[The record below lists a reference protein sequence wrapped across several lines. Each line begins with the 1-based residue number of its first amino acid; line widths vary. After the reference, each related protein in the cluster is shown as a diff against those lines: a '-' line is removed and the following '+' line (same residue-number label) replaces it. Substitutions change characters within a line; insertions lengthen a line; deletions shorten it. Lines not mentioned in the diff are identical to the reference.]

1 MNISGYELHGSLI
14 TLNFTESQQTGHSQL
29 SDDDKIP
36 AADIFDNVTQKEQ
49 EISKNNDGAG
59 KTLVRNTDREDFVIV
74 SDRQSPEISSRDNQ
88 KDIKDVTEE
97 ITDSDSGIYSLYDN
111 VVINKQI
118 ESNSDH
124 ETQPS
129 LPDFDRNFITDAFY
143 ESKTLRDL
151 LTDLQQR
158 TLKSFSPSLVEEL
171 RRRHDTLTKY
181 LANLELEKVELN
193 EALLGNFTDR
203 ISQHELPLRKKL
215 LSLLKQIDV
224 ITLLIFGIEMKIEKC
239 SYNAFNV
246 IDTEM
251 WQQRLEEA
259 LQIKTC
265 HCHNLKLLLKTRLDE
280 ENQLWIEEKIR
291 EKQRIICH
299 LKLIKS
305 EIYCNEMQ
313 LKILLM

>member
-1 MNISGYELHGSLI
+1 M
-14 TLNFTESQQTGHSQL
+14 

-246 IDTEM
+246 IDTET
-251 WQQRLEEA
+251 WQRDW
-259 LQIKTC
+259 TC
-265 HCHNLKLLLKTRLDE
+265 NF
-280 ENQLWIEEKIR
+280 
-291 EKQRIICH
+291 
-299 LKLIKS
+299 
-305 EIYCNEMQ
+305 
-313 LKILLM
+313 

>member
-1 MNISGYELHGSLI
+1 M
-14 TLNFTESQQTGHSQL
+14 

-143 ESKTLRDL
+143 ESRALGDL
-151 LTDLQQR
+151 LNGLQR
-158 TLKSFSPSLVEEL
+158 RSLKSNSYDLVENL
-171 RRRHDTLTKY
+171 RKRQDALRQY
-181 LANLELEKVELN
+181 LANLELEKVEVNDSLI
-193 EALLGNFTDR
+193 NFQDK
-203 ISQHELPLRKKL
+203 ISQMSPDQTFQKKL
-215 LSLLKQIDV
+215 QSLLKQIDI
-224 ITLLIFGIEMKIEKC
+224 ITNLIFGIEMKIAKC
-239 SYNAFNV
+239 SYNAFTV
-246 IDTEM
+246 IDSES
-251 WQQRLEEA
+251 WSSRLAEA
-259 LQIKTC
+259 LQLKNC
-265 HCHNLKLLLKTRLDE
+265 HCHSLKTLLKSKLDV
-280 ENQLWIEEKIR
+280 ENQLWLEEKILV
-291 EKQRIICH
+291 KQRIICH

-313 LKILLM
+313 LKILFM

>member
-1 MNISGYELHGSLI
+1 M
-14 TLNFTESQQTGHSQL
+14 
-29 SDDDKIP
+29 SDNAKIP
-36 AADIFDNVTQKEQ
+36 SKHILDNLTQNEA

-59 KTLVRNTDREDFVIV
+59 NTLVRNTEREEFVIV
-74 SDRQSPEISSRDNQ
+74 SDRQSPEISSSDNQ
-88 KDIKDVTEE
+88 KDINDVTEE
-97 ITDSDSGIYSLYDN
+97 VTDSDSGIYSLYDN
-111 VVINKQI
+111 VNITKQI
-118 ESNSDH
+118 EISSDN
-124 ETQPS
+124 ETQS
-129 LPDFDRNFITDAFY
+129 SQESEKNFIADAFY

-151 LTDLQQR
+151 LSDLQQR
-158 TLKSFSPSLVEEL
+158 TLKSFNDDLVADL
-171 RRRHDTLTKY
+171 RRRQDALTQY
-181 LANLELEKVELN
+181 LTNLELEKVEVNDELI
-193 EALLGNFTDR
+193 NFQDR
-203 ISQHELPLRKKL
+203 IKETEQPFQKKL

-224 ITLLIFGIEMKIEKC
+224 ITNLIFGIEMKIEKC

-265 HCHNLKLLLKTRLDE
+265 HCENLKILLKSRMDVE
-280 ENQLWIEEKIR
+280 HQLWLEEKILS
-291 EKQRIICH
+291 KQRIICH

>member
-1 MNISGYELHGSLI
+1 M
-14 TLNFTESQQTGHSQL
+14 
-29 SDDDKIP
+29 DDL
-36 AADIFDNVTQKEQ
+36 TQNEP

-59 KTLVRNTDREDFVIV
+59 KTLVRNTEREEFVIV
-74 SDRQSPEISSRDNQ
+74 SDRQSPEISSSDNQ
-88 KDIKDVTEE
+88 KDINDVTEE

-111 VVINKQI
+111 VNITKQI
-118 ESNSDH
+118 EINSENEGQSSQD
-124 ETQPS
+124 P
-129 LPDFDRNFITDAFY
+129 DRNFIADAFY

-151 LTDLQQR
+151 LSDLQQR
-158 TLKSFSPSLVEEL
+158 TLKSFNHELVAEL
-171 RRRHDTLTKY
+171 RRRHDTLTQY
-181 LANLELEKVELN
+181 LNNLELEKVEVNDSLI
-193 EALLGNFTDR
+193 NFQDR
-203 ISQHELPLRKKL
+203 IKETEQPFQKKL

-224 ITLLIFGIEMKIEKC
+224 ITNLIFGIEMKIEKC

-259 LQIKTC
+259 LHIKTC
-265 HCHNLKLLLKTRLDE
+265 HCENLKILLKSRMDV
-280 ENQLWIEEKIR
+280 ENQLWLEEKILS
-291 EKQRIICH
+291 KQRILCH